1 MAKFSQR
8 PNDGVASAL
17 GIHLSLYCAV
27 AGCLVL
33 GLYALMQPS
42 RSPNPGLAAYKPPPG
57 TVVNYVAPAQTRER
71 TEAAAAVVILPP
83 EPETTGL
90 ATRAPEPPAVETLP
104 LPAES
109 TRPAPAQPGR
119 ERGTVPAPSTAR
131 ARSGRPSHAFTKGPI
146 LPPPGKRP
154 VFDESGTYAEES
166 LTPAEPDFELWDVG
180 HAALA
185 AAAAHLGIGIDE
197 FLYARVDVLGRL
209 GDVQEL
215 RRNQHA

>member
-109 TRPAPAQPGR
+109 TRPAPAP
-119 ERGTVPAPSTAR
+119 AR
-131 ARSGRPSHAFTKGPI
+131 AGTRNRARAVDSESPKRAPVACIPSYDSSGAQTRPCG
-146 LPPPGKRP
+146 
-154 VFDESGTYAEES
+154 
-166 LTPAEPDFELWDVG
+166 
-180 HAALA
+180 
-185 AAAAHLGIGIDE
+185 
-197 FLYARVDVLGRL
+197 
-209 GDVQEL
+209 
-215 RRNQHA
+215 